1 MSSCAKDWSQRVDNM
16 AMKEEFFVHTLPNG
30 IRCVLKTV
38 RSAVCYCSMTIGA
51 GSRDEQEGE
60 RGIAHLLE
68 HTLFKGTEKR
78 KAWQVNCRLENL
90 GGEINA
96 FTTKEETVIHATSM
110 RSDFGKAVELIDDI
124 IFHSTFPEEEVEKE
138 KEVICDEINMYKDS
152 PEERIYDDF
161 EDLLFADSE
170 LGHNILGSKRHL
182 SKLHSA
188 DIKRFVAR
196 NYTTDRMVFA
206 TIGNITP
213 KSFVATVE
221 RYFGAEKCTQREQK
235 REVPKVV
242 EPFCKSVSHP
252 SHHQVRS
259 IMGAR
264 AYALDDKRRLALIL
278 MTNILG
284 GPSAASRLNVAL
296 RERKALTYCVEALYT
311 PMSDC
316 GMFSIYFSCEKEKL
330 EQCREVIAV
339 ELERIMNEPL
349 TARQLSIAKKQFV
362 GQFAISTE
370 NNEAYMISVGKSYLV
385 FGGVD
390 STEEVYRK
398 VEEVKAEDIMAV
410 ARDILPTLSSLTYI

>member
-1 MSSCAKDWSQRVDNM
+1 
-16 AMKEEFFVHTLPNG
+16 MKEEFFVHTLPNG

-51 GSRDEQEGE
+51 GSRDEREGE
-60 RGIAHLLE
+60 KGIAHLLE
-68 HTLFKGTEKR
+68 HTLFKGTERR

-96 FTTKEETVIHATSM
+96 FTTKEETVVHATVM
-110 RSDFGKAVELIDDI
+110 RGDFGKAVELIDDI
-124 IFHSTFPEEEVEKE
+124 IFHSTFPAEEVEKE
-138 KEVICDEINMYKDS
+138 KEVIVDEINMYKDS

-161 EDLLFADSE
+161 EDLLFAGSE
-170 LGHNILGSKRHL
+170 LGHNILGTKRNL
-182 SKLHSA
+182 ARLHSV
-188 DIKRFVAR
+188 DIKEFVGR

-213 KSFVATVE
+213 KAFVATVE
-221 RYFGAEKCTQREQK
+221 RWFGRESATK
-235 REVPKVV
+235 RESVRCAPPKVERFEKV
-242 EPFCKSVSHP
+242 LSHP

-264 AYALDDKRRLALIL
+264 AYALDDGRRLALIL

-330 EQCREVIAV
+330 EQCRSVIAQ
-339 ELERIMNEPL
+339 ELKRIMNEPL
-349 TARQLSIAKKQFV
+349 TARQLSVAKKQFV
-362 GQFAISTE
+362 GQFAISAE
-370 NNEAYMISVGKSYLV
+370 NNEAYMLSVGKSYLV

-398 VEEVKAEDIMAV
+398 VEEIKAEDIMAV
-410 ARDILPTLSSLTYI
+410 ARDVLPTLSSLTYI

>member
-1 MSSCAKDWSQRVDNM
+1 
-16 AMKEEFFVHTLPNG
+16 MKEEFFVHTLPNG

-51 GSRDEQEGE
+51 GSRDEREGE
-60 RGIAHLLE
+60 KGIAHLLE
-68 HTLFKGTEKR
+68 HTLFKGTERR

-96 FTTKEETVIHATSM
+96 FTTKEETVVHATVM
-110 RSDFGKAVELIDDI
+110 RGDFGKAVELIDDI
-124 IFHSTFPEEEVEKE
+124 IFHSTFPAEEVEKE
-138 KEVICDEINMYKDS
+138 KEVIVDEINMYKDS

-161 EDLLFADSE
+161 EDLLFAGSE
-170 LGHNILGSKRHL
+170 LGHNILGTKRNL
-182 SKLHSA
+182 ARLHSV
-188 DIKRFVAR
+188 DIKEFVGR

-213 KSFVATVE
+213 KAFVATVE
-221 RYFGAEKCTQREQK
+221 RWFGRESATE
-235 REVPKVV
+235 RGSVRCAPPKVERFERV
-242 EPFCKSVSHP
+242 LSHP

-264 AYALDDKRRLALIL
+264 AYSLDDGRRLALIL

-330 EQCREVIAV
+330 EQCRSVIAQ
-339 ELERIMNEPL
+339 ELKRIMNEPL
-349 TARQLSIAKKQFV
+349 TARQLSVAKKQFV
-362 GQFAISTE
+362 GQFAISAE
-370 NNEAYMISVGKSYLV
+370 NNEAYMLSVGKSYLV

-398 VEEVKAEDIMAV
+398 VEEIKAEDIMAV
-410 ARDILPTLSSLTYI
+410 ARDVLPTLSSLTYI